1 MQTMQPTLKRGR
13 DVWDQINMPK
23 AEFLG
28 RVEKIKDQMQQ
39 RGIDVFLVYANSGD
53 EYGGPCYFSNYIMKM
68 PQGAVVAITQTG
80 EVTLICEG
88 FARDL
93 PGVKSVTW
101 VEDIRS
107 CDNASR
113 QTVAFLKEK
122 KLIPSTIGV
131 AGMEP
136 SMPCEQLR
144 FFLESTKACKL
155 VQADDVVREM
165 RMIKSQRE
173 VDQIRRSSR
182 IVSRIFNN
190 LSQLSFSLVNEKRL
204 EAVMGRDAYLEGA
217 EDVRVLIAKP
227 KERNWALRPLGDIP
241 LSANE
246 TTILYL
252 AVEFERYW
260 AEGIRTVLFKDTALI
275 KPDTQPV
282 NALYDQIIG
291 SMTPRKRAS
300 QIYLEILDKI
310 KANSMDVILDYG
322 LGQGI
327 GLSIQELPL
336 FTEEDATPLQEGM
349 CLTFRL
355 ALKNRE
361 IGAIM
366 MGDTIYLSKN
376 GPEVLTQA

>member
-182 IVSRIFNN
+182 IVTRAFDRISHPLPSNI
-190 LSQLSFSLVNEKRL
+190 NEKGL
-204 EAVMGRDAYLEGA
+204 EAMMGREAYLEGA
-217 EDVRVLIAKP
+217 EDVRILIAKP
-227 KERNWALRPLGDIP
+227 WEKDWALRPLGDIP
-241 LSANE
+241 LSSNE

-260 AEGIRTVLFKDTALI
+260 AEGIRTVLLEGNSFREPPVDVFKALYARIIETI
-275 KPDTQPV
+275 KPGKT
-282 NALYDQIIG
+282 I
-291 SMTPRKRAS
+291 S
-300 QIYLEILDKI
+300 QFCKETVTEI
-310 KANSMDVILDYG
+310 KATQMDAIHDYG

-327 GLSIQELPL
+327 GLSLQELPL
-336 FTEEDATPLQEGM
+336 LTEGETTPFREGM
-349 CLTFRL
+349 CFTLRL
-355 ALKNRE
+355 VIKDGSKGPMM
-361 IGAIM
+361 IGN
-366 MGDTIYLSKN
+366 TIYLSKD
-376 GPEVLTQA
+376 GPDVLTPA